1 MLTLS
6 KHVLFE
12 YKSLVVNVNENSTRN
27 APTKTNYELLCD
39 SNIVLG
45 LTCVLPMLELVQSL
59 SKMT

>member
-1 MLTLS
+1 MLAPF

-12 YKSLVVNVNENSTRN
+12 YKSLVVKVSENSTGN

-39 SNIVLG
+39 SDIVLEV
-45 LTCVLPMLELVQSL
+45 TCVLPMLELVQTL